1 MLPAHGPEGRM
12 KEVLKKYIS
21 RQYAIIFVFI
31 ILLVIFPPI
40 NSGVAKLIRNMGGLY
55 RANYIITI
63 LIQCLT
69 FAIFGICWNI
79 LGGYGAQISWCS
91 AAFVALG
98 AYSNFIFQS
107 NFGLSPFITLPLGVV
122 LSFLFSTV
130 IGYGTF
136 RLRGPYFS
144 IATIA
149 FAETLRSII
158 QYGQKYT
165 KGTAG
170 IYITFRKN
178 SFWDLTFRND
188 TPFYYIML
196 VLMLLALVFTYRFTK
211 SKTGYYLSCIKG
223 DEDAAQSLGIE
234 TFKIKLRAFQISA
247 MMMSIAGAF
256 YASFLTYISPV
267 STASFD
273 LSIQIGV
280 VAIVGGVS
288 TLWGPVLGSF
298 IVIPLIEITG
308 KLLGQ
313 RGSSTILYGLLL
325 IIIVIFC
332 PKGLI
337 HLFSV
342 LRNKIFKNRLGD
354 DKGNG
359 SFRGIS
365 GQGNGIRDG
374 IANLFGKAKKA

>member
-1 MLPAHGPEGRM
+1 M
-12 KEVLKKYIS
+12 KEVLKKYVS
-21 RQYAIIFVFI
+21 RQYWFIYTFI

-40 NSGVAKLIRNMGGLY
+40 NNGVEMLIRSMGGLY
-55 RANYIITI
+55 RGNYIITI
-63 LIQCLT
+63 LIQCLV

-91 AAFVALG
+91 AAFVAIG

-107 NFGLSPFITLPLGVV
+107 FYKISPFVTLPLGIV

-149 FAETLRSII
+149 FAEALRSII
-158 QYGQKYT
+158 MYAQNYT

-170 IYITFRKN
+170 IYITFRKD

-188 TPFYYIML
+188 YPFYYIIFI
-196 VLMLLALVFTYRFTK
+196 LMLLALFLPYRFTK

-308 KLLGQ
+308 KILGQ
-313 RGSSTILYGLLL
+313 RGSSTILYGFLL
-325 IIIVIFC
+325 IVIVIFC

-342 LRNKIFKNRLGD
+342 WRSKIFKTPPKD
-354 DKGNG
+354 
-359 SFRGIS
+359 SS

-374 IANLFGKAKKA
+374 LANLFGKSQKA

>member
-1 MLPAHGPEGRM
+1 M
-12 KEVLKKYIS
+12 KELLNRYFSK
-21 RQYAIIFVFI
+21 QYGIILVFLF
-31 ILLVIFPPI
+31 LLVIFPPI
-40 NSGVAKLIRNMGGLY
+40 NSGVETLIRSMGGLY
-55 RANYIITI
+55 RGNYIITI
-63 LIQCLT
+63 IIQCLA

-91 AAFVALG
+91 AAFVAIG
-98 AYSNFIFQS
+98 AYSNFIFQRF
-107 NFGLSPFITLPLGVV
+107 FGLSPFVTLPLGVV

-149 FAETLRSII
+149 FAETLRSVI
-158 QYGQKYT
+158 QYSQDIT
-165 KGTAG
+165 KGSAG
-170 IYITFRKN
+170 IYITFKKD
-178 SFWDLTFRND
+178 SFWALTFRND
-188 TPFYYIML
+188 TPFYYIIFI
-196 VLMLLALVFTYRFTK
+196 LMLLALFFAYRFTK

-234 TFKIKLRAFQISA
+234 SFKIKLRAFQISA
-247 MMMSIAGAF
+247 MMMSVAGAF
-256 YASFLTYISPV
+256 YSSFLTYISPF
-267 STASFD
+267 STASCD

-308 KLLGQ
+308 KVLGQ
-313 RGSSTILYGLLL
+313 RGSSTILYGFLL
-325 IIIVIFC
+325 IVIVIFC

-342 LRNKIFKNRLGD
+342 WRSRIFKTPPKDHN
-354 DKGNG
+354 
-359 SFRGIS
+359 
-365 GQGNGIRDG
+365 QGNGIRDG
-374 IANLFGKAKKA
+374 IANMFGKGKKV

>member
-1 MLPAHGPEGRM
+1 M
-12 KEVLKKYIS
+12 KELLNKYIS
-21 RQYAIIFVFI
+21 KQYGIIYVFL

-40 NSGVAKLIRNMGGLY
+40 NAGIGALIRSMGGLY
-55 RANYIITI
+55 RTNYIITI
-63 LIQCLT
+63 LIQCLV

-91 AAFVALG
+91 AAFVAIG
-98 AYSNFIFQS
+98 AYTNFILHRLY
-107 NFGLSPFITLPLGVV
+107 GLSPFVTLPLGAA
-122 LSFLFSTV
+122 LSLLFSTV

-149 FAETLRSII
+149 FAETLRSVI
-158 QYGQKYT
+158 QYNISLTRGA
-165 KGTAG
+165 AG
-170 IYITFRKN
+170 IFVTYRKD
-178 SFWDLTFRND
+178 SFLDLTFRND
-188 TPFYYIML
+188 TPFYYIFFL
-196 VLMLLALVFTYRFTK
+196 LMLLALFCAYRFTK
-211 SKTGYYLSCIKG
+211 SKTGHYLSCIKG

-256 YASFLTYISPV
+256 YGSFLTYISPF

-298 IVIPLIEITG
+298 IVLPLIEITG
-308 KLLGQ
+308 KVLGQ
-313 RGSSTILYGLLL
+313 RGSSTILYGFLL
-325 IIIVIFC
+325 IVIVIFC

-342 LRNKIFKNRLGD
+342 LRDKIFKKTPKD
-354 DKGNG
+354 DP
-359 SFRGIS
+359 

-374 IANLFGKAKKA
+374 IANLFGRNKAADKTEKA

>member
-1 MLPAHGPEGRM
+1 M
-12 KEVLKKYIS
+12 KALLNKYVS
-21 RQYAIIFVFI
+21 GQYTVIWVFL
-31 ILLVIFPPI
+31 ILLVVFPPI
-40 NSGVAKLIRNMGGLY
+40 NTGAEHLVRLLGGMY
-55 RANYIITI
+55 RGNYIITI
-63 LIQCLT
+63 LIQCLA

-91 AAFVALG
+91 AAFVAIG
-98 AYSNFIFQS
+98 AYSNFIFQRFFS
-107 NFGLSPFITLPLGVV
+107 LSPFVTLPLGVA

-149 FAETLRSII
+149 FAEALRSAI
-158 QYGQKYT
+158 QYFAPIT
-165 KGTAG
+165 KGAAG
-170 IYITFRKN
+170 IYVTFKKD

-188 TPFYYIML
+188 TPFYYIIFF
-196 VLMLLALVFTYRFTK
+196 LMLLAIFFSYRFTK

-256 YASFLTYISPV
+256 YGSFLTYISPF

-288 TLWGPVLGSF
+288 TLWGPVLGAF
-298 IVIPLIEITG
+298 IVVPLIEITG
-308 KLLGQ
+308 KILGQ
-313 RGSSTILYGLLL
+313 RGSSTIFYGFLL
-325 IIIVIFC
+325 ILIVIFC

-342 LRNKIFKNRLGD
+342 WGGKLFKT
-354 DKGNG
+354 KPG
-359 SFRGIS
+359 SGP
-365 GQGNGIRDG
+365 GQGNGIMDG
-374 IANLFGKAKKA
+374 IHKLADKAQKV

>member
-1 MLPAHGPEGRM
+1 M
-12 KEVLKKYIS
+12 KEILNKYIS
-21 RQYAIIFVFI
+21 KKYAVIYVFLI
-31 ILLVIFPPI
+31 ALFIFPLI
-40 NSGVAKLIRNMGGLY
+40 NAGIASIIRNMGGLY
-55 RANYIITI
+55 RPNYIITI
-63 LIQCLT
+63 IIQCLA

-91 AAFVALG
+91 AAFVAIG
-98 AYSNFIFQS
+98 AYTNFICQQS
-107 NFGLSPFITLPLGVV
+107 FGLSPFVTLPLGVI
-122 LSFLFSTV
+122 LSFLFATA

-149 FAETLRSII
+149 FAETLRSVI
-158 QYGQKYT
+158 QYAQPIT
-165 KGTAG
+165 KGSAG
-170 IYITFRKN
+170 IYITFKGDN
-178 SFWDLTFRND
+178 FWALTFRND
-188 TPFYYIML
+188 TPFYYIIFF
-196 VLMLLALVFTYRFTK
+196 LMLLALFFSYRFTK
-211 SKTGYYLSCIKG
+211 SKTGYFLSCIKG

-234 TFKIKLRAFQISA
+234 TFKVKLTAFQISA
-247 MMMSIAGAF
+247 IMMSVAGAF
-256 YASFLTYISPV
+256 YGSFLTYISPF

-308 KLLGQ
+308 KVLGQ

-325 IIIVIFC
+325 IVIVIFC

-337 HLFSV
+337 NLFSV
-342 LRNKIFKNRLGD
+342 WRSKIFKTPPKDNP
-354 DKGNG
+354 
-359 SFRGIS
+359 

-374 IANLFGKAKKA
+374 IKNLFAKTRKL